1 MAVADKVQARVAA
14 DVVRVNK
21 GAALQTG
28 NLQEYQDST
37 GAILSRVDS
46 AGNFIGPSGAMIPVS
61 TIDAKGDLLAGTAND
76 AVDNLTVGADGT
88 LLSASSGAA
97 TGLAWVT
104 HDGTGDPH
112 GQYILESL
120 VDAKGDIV
128 TASAADTPARLA
140 VGADG
145 TFLVADSSTGT
156 GLAWSDRRHAE
167 DFGDGAATS
176 FTFTHNLGTRDVLYA
191 IREVA
196 GTFLYVT
203 PLTAEATTT
212 NTFTV
217 TFAAAPASNQYR
229 IIIHS

>member
-1 MAVADKVQARVAA
+1 
-14 DVVRVNK
+14 VRVTQ
-21 GAALQTG
+21 GVALQTG
-28 NLQEYQDST
+28 NLHEWRNSA

-46 AGNFIGPSGAMIPVS
+46 AGNFVPPSGSEPVLLS
-61 TIDAKGDLLAGTAND
+61 TIDAKGDLLAGTADNT
-76 AVDNLTVGADGT
+76 VDNLTVGADGT
-88 LLSASSGAA
+88 LLSAASGAA

-120 VDAKGDIV
+120 FDAKGDLIA
-128 TASAADTPARLA
+128 ASAADTPAKLT

-191 IREVA
+191 VREVA
-196 GTFLYVT
+196 GTFLYVV

-217 TFAAAPASNQYR
+217 TFAAPPSASQYR

>member
-1 MAVADKVQARVAA
+1 MAVSDQVQARVAT

-21 GAALQTG
+21 GAAAQTG
-28 NLQEYQDST
+28 DLQQYQDST
-37 GAILSRVDS
+37 GAVLSYVDS
-46 AGNFIGPSGAMIPVS
+46 AGNFVPPAGGAPVLLA
-61 TIDAKGDLLAGTAND
+61 TIDAKGDLLAGTAAD
-76 AVDNLTVGADGT
+76 TVDNLTVGADGT
-88 LLSASSGAA
+88 ILAANSGTA
-97 TGLAWVT
+97 TGLEWVA
-104 HDGTGDPH
+104 P
-112 GQYILESL
+112 YAV
-120 VDAKGDIV
+120 VDAKGDLIV
-128 TASAADTPARLA
+128 GTAADAVDNLG